1 MEAKRGAHL
10 ALLALLVL
18 AAACSGGADRG
29 AARDSA
35 TAATAAVAEPV
46 DSLPPLPA
54 SVLDVPVEYDLD
66 PAIAALEAAVP
77 RAFGD
82 LAQRRPIPTHPRL
95 SIAFAAQRSPF
106 TVRVRGATATIEA
119 LLSYQGKGWYDVR
132 FAPDVGASCGTDKDP
147 PRLRVAL
154 ATTVRLAPDWTLRSQ
169 TRVPVIEPATDGD
182 RDRCRVTMLKYDVTE
197 RVIAAA
203 RTQLEGKAALVDARL
218 ARTNV
223 RDRVARWWALLQRP
237 IRIRDSLWLELRPAN
252 LLLGRLR
259 ADGDALVA
267 PLRLTANPRIV
278 SGPRP
283 DSGTAPLPTL
293 SVTTVREAP
302 SDTGLRV
309 RLDVEL
315 DYPGATQMLAA
326 KLVGRTFERG
336 GQRVTVRD
344 AVVSAAPG
352 GRVALTLNVAGAA
365 DGVVRLAGRPA
376 FDAATGELRVP
387 DLDFDV
393 ASDNVVVQGLDWLKH
408 GELRDTLRARAR
420 FPVAA
425 LLERSRSKLEQAL
438 NRDLTQGVRLAAE
451 VPGARVLDVR
461 ARPGAIVLRAEAT
474 GSVALRV
481 NRAVRLRRP
490 NAAAPPRT
498 P

>member
-1 MEAKRGAHL
+1 MKRTLRGRL
-10 ALLALLVL
+10 ALLTLTA
-18 AAACSGGADRG
+18 AAACSRGADRG
-29 AARDSA
+29 ASPDSA
-35 TAATAAVAEPV
+35 AAAAEPA

-66 PAIAALEAAVP
+66 PAIAALEGAVP

-82 LAQRRPIPTHPRL
+82 IAQRRPVPAHPRL
-95 SIAFAAQRSPF
+95 SIAFAAERSPF
-106 TVRVRGATATIEA
+106 TVRVRGRTATIET
-119 LLSYQGKGWYDVR
+119 LLTYQGKGWYNVR
-132 FAPDVGASCGTDKDP
+132 FAPDVGASCGTGDDP

-154 ATTVRLAPDWTLRSQ
+154 ATSVQLAPDWTLRSQ
-169 TRVPVIEPATDGD
+169 TRVPVIEPATDTD
-182 RDRCRVTMLKYDVTE
+182 RDRCRVTALKYDVTE

-223 RDRVARWWALLQRP
+223 RDRVERWWALLQRP
-237 IRIRDSLWLELRPAN
+237 IRIRDSLWLELRPEN
-252 LLLGRLR
+252 VLLGRLR

-283 DSGTAPLPTL
+283 DSGTVPLPAL
-293 SVTTVREAP
+293 SVTSVAEAP

-315 DYPGATQMLAA
+315 GYLEATQMLAA
-326 KLVGRTFERG
+326 KVVGRTFERG

-344 AVVSAAPG
+344 AVVGSASG
-352 GRVALTLNVAGAA
+352 GRVALALTVAGAV
-365 DGVVRLAGRPA
+365 DGVVHLAGRPA
-376 FDAATGELRVP
+376 FDAASGELRVP
-387 DLDFDV
+387 DLEFDV
-393 ASDNVVVQGLDWLKH
+393 HSDNVVVRGLDWLKH

-420 FPVAA
+420 FPVGA
-425 LLERSRSKLEQAL
+425 LLERSRTKLEEAM

-461 ARPGAIVLRAEAT
+461 ARREGIVLRAEAV
-474 GSVALRV
+474 GSVGLRV
-481 NRAVRLRRP
+481 NRAVRIRRP
-490 NAAAPPRT
+490 NAAAATPSPR
-498 P
+498 